1 MAKDSAEKKRQPH
14 PNKQKDKRPKVAC
27 IGIKKNQTCERYN
40 RLHRRRQNT
49 NKILQLGIEGE

>member
-27 IGIKKNQTCERYN
+27 IGIKNPKLVKGTIDFTEDVKTQIRFFS
-40 RLHRRRQNT
+40 
-49 NKILQLGIEGE
+49 